1 MKYEKYLRLTVTDKN
16 TRQAPNQNNW
26 PSAGPPPAD
35 QETIN
40 HLSADL
46 KNWSELYTD
55 PTIKRMNTEQPIEDR
70 LWDYIDGIS
79 SPAERSAIDELLAA
93 NLEWQ
98 QKYRELL
105 NVHQLL
111 NTSELDEPSMRFT
124 KNVMEEIA
132 RHHVAPATKTYIN
145 KNVIR
150 GIGAFFLTLILGL
163 VTYILS
169 QFKWSAAGNGSSLLP
184 NNPNINLNLERLNNV
199 NVSKAFNSTYIT
211 VFMLIAVI
219 MGFMLLD
226 MYLQRKRQ
234 LR

>member
-1 MKYEKYLRLTVTDKN
+1 M
-16 TRQAPNQNNW
+16 
-26 PSAGPPPAD
+26 
-35 QETIN
+35 
-40 HLSADL
+40 
-46 KNWSELYTD
+46 
-55 PTIKRMNTEQPIEDR
+55 EDR

-111 NTSELDEPSMRFT
+111 NASELDAPSMRFT

-145 KNVIR
+145 KNIIR
-150 GIGAFFLTLILGL
+150 GIGAFFLTLIVGL

-169 QFKWSAAGNGSSLLP
+169 QFKWSAAGNGSSLVP
-184 NNPNINLNLERLNNV
+184 KSANLDLERLNNV

-211 VFMLIAVI
+211 VFMLIAVV

>member
-1 MKYEKYLRLTVTDKN
+1 M
-16 TRQAPNQNNW
+16 
-26 PSAGPPPAD
+26 
-35 QETIN
+35 IN
-40 HLSADL
+40 HLSIDVG
-46 KNWSELYTD
+46 NWSDLYTD
-55 PTIKRMNTEQPIEDR
+55 PKVKRMSTEQLMEDR
-70 LWDYIDGIS
+70 LWDYIDGLS

-111 NTSELDEPSMRFT
+111 NASELDAPSMRFT

-145 KNVIR
+145 KNIIR
-150 GIGAFFLTLILGL
+150 GIGAFFLTLIVGL

-169 QFKWSAAGNGSSLLP
+169 QFKWSAAGNGSVFVP
-184 NNPNINLNLERLNNV
+184 KNANLNLERLNNV

-211 VFMLIAVI
+211 VFMLIAVV

>member
-1 MKYEKYLRLTVTDKN
+1 
-16 TRQAPNQNNW
+16 
-26 PSAGPPPAD
+26 
-35 QETIN
+35 
-40 HLSADL
+40 
-46 KNWSELYTD
+46 
-55 PTIKRMNTEQPIEDR
+55 MNTEQPMEDR

-111 NTSELDEPSMRFT
+111 NASELDAPSMRFT

-145 KNVIR
+145 KNIIR
-150 GIGAFFLTLILGL
+150 GIGAFFLTLIVGL

-169 QFKWSAAGNGSSLLP
+169 QFKWSAAGNGSVFVP
-184 NNPNINLNLERLNNV
+184 KNANLNLERLNNV

-211 VFMLIAVI
+211 VFMLIAVV

>member
-1 MKYEKYLRLTVTDKN
+1 MK
-16 TRQAPNQNNW
+16 
-26 PSAGPPPAD
+26 SANYK
-35 QETIN
+35 TIS

-55 PTIKRMNTEQPIEDR
+55 PTIKRMNTEQPMEDR

-111 NTSELDEPSMRFT
+111 NASELDAPSMRFT

-145 KNVIR
+145 KNIIR
-150 GIGAFFLTLILGL
+150 GIGAFFLTLIVGL

-169 QFKWSAAGNGSSLLP
+169 QFKWSAAGNGSVFVP
-184 NNPNINLNLERLNNV
+184 KNANLNLERLNNV

-211 VFMLIAVI
+211 VFMLIAVV

>member
-1 MKYEKYLRLTVTDKN
+1 M
-16 TRQAPNQNNW
+16 
-26 PSAGPPPAD
+26 
-35 QETIN
+35 IN
-40 HLSADL
+40 HLTADVG
-46 KNWSELYTD
+46 NWSDLYTD
-55 PTIKRMNTEQPIEDR
+55 PKVKRMSTEQIIEDR
-70 LWDYIDGIS
+70 LWDYIDGLS

-93 NLEWQ
+93 NFEWQ

-105 NVHQLL
+105 NLHQLL
-111 NTSELDEPSMRFT
+111 DASELDAPSMRFT

-145 KNVIR
+145 KNIIR
-150 GIGAFFLTLILGL
+150 SIGAFFVTMILGF
-163 VTYILS
+163 VTYILA
-169 QFKWSAAGNGSSLLP
+169 QFKWSVAGSGSSNILGT
-184 NNPNINLNLERLNNV
+184 NPNLNLERLNTV

-211 VFMLIAVI
+211 VFMLIVVV

>member
-1 MKYEKYLRLTVTDKN
+1 
-16 TRQAPNQNNW
+16 
-26 PSAGPPPAD
+26 
-35 QETIN
+35 
-40 HLSADL
+40 
-46 KNWSELYTD
+46 
-55 PTIKRMNTEQPIEDR
+55 MNTEQPMEDR

-150 GIGAFFLTLILGL
+150 SIGAFFLTLILGL

-169 QFKWSAAGNGSSLLP
+169 QFKWSAAGNGNGSSLLP
-184 NNPNINLNLERLNNV
+184 SSPNLNLERLNNV
-199 NVSKAFNSTYIT
+199 NMSKAFNSTYIT
-211 VFMLIAVI
+211 VFMLIAIV

>member
-1 MKYEKYLRLTVTDKN
+1 MKYGKYKTISHLTEDV
-16 TRQAPNQNNW
+16 
-26 PSAGPPPAD
+26 G
-35 QETIN
+35 
-40 HLSADL
+40 
-46 KNWSELYTD
+46 NWSDLYTD
-55 PTIKRMNTEQPIEDR
+55 PKVKRMSTEQIMEDR
-70 LWDYIDGIS
+70 LWDYIDGLS

-93 NLEWQ
+93 NFEWQ

-105 NVHQLL
+105 NLHQLL
-111 NTSELDEPSMRFT
+111 DTSELDAPSMRFT

-145 KNVIR
+145 KNIIR
-150 GIGAFFLTLILGL
+150 GIGAFFLTMILGF

-169 QFKWSAAGNGSSLLP
+169 QFKWSAAGNGSSSILGT
-184 NNPNINLNLERLNNV
+184 NPNLNLERLNTV

-211 VFMLIAVI
+211 VFLLIAVV